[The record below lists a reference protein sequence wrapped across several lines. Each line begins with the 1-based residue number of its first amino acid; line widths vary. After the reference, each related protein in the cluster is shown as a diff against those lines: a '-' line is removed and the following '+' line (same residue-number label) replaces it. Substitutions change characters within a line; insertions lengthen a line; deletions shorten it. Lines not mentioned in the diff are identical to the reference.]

1 MARKDFYHDCVR
13 RALLKEGWTITH
25 EPLILPFAD
34 TRVEVDLGAQLA
46 TEGHSAIIIAVEV
59 KNFLAGRPVVSEY
72 QKSYGQYQLY
82 RELLSRFDP
91 TRTLYL
97 AVSEHAYQ
105 TIFHDD
111 VIRTIVR
118 DSQMKLLVFDPL
130 TETITQW
137 NP

>member
-13 RALLKEGWTITH
+13 RALLKEGWVITH

-34 TRVEVDLGAQLA
+34 TRVEIDLGAQR
-46 TEGHSAIIIAVEV
+46 TEEKRGAVIIAVEV
-59 KNFLAGRPVVSEY
+59 KNFQAGRPMVSEY

-82 RELLSRFDP
+82 RELLIRFDP
-91 TRTLYL
+91 ARTLYL
-97 AVSEHAYQ
+97 AITEYAYR
-105 TIFHDD
+105 TIFSDD
-111 VIRTIVR
+111 IIRKIV
-118 DSQMKLLVFDPL
+118 DANGIKLLVFEPE